1 MMPSDLRRSVFRLVA
16 TQVCLHS
23 AMTGFRMGA
32 PLMALKQGY
41 SPLAVG
47 CLLALFAVSQVF
59 LALPA
64 GRLADRHGLHVPMRL
79 AVLMTSLG
87 LGLSVLWPYF
97 GVLCV
102 SALMVGGASGL
113 AVIALQRHA
122 GQLAHGPTELREV
135 FSWLAI
141 GPSLSNF
148 VGPLLVGVLIDGV
161 SFQAAFLA
169 VATLPLLAWWLV
181 RPVDRMP
188 IIPSPDQALAPSS
201 WAMFRE
207 PAFRRLMLINWLLS
221 SCWDVH
227 TFLVPVI
234 GHERGLS
241 ATVIGAIL
249 GSFAVAATLIR
260 LVMPWM
266 ASRLQEGRVVGSA
279 MIATSVLFVLYPMA
293 HSAWLMAGLSV
304 LIGFALGS
312 VQPMIMSTLH
322 QITPPHRQGE
332 ALGLRLMSINASSV
346 LMPMLFGSLGAMVGV
361 APLFWVVG
369 AAVGSGARGAWHL
382 RPVPAPKHHDTL
394 S

>member
-1 MMPSDLRRSVFRLVA
+1 MMPNDLRRSVFRLVA

-32 PLMALKQGY
+32 PLLALKQGY
-41 SPLAVG
+41 SPVAVG
-47 CLLALFAVSQVF
+47 CLLALFAVSQVL

-79 AVLMTSLG
+79 AVLVASLG
-87 LGLSVLWPYF
+87 LGLSVLWPHF
-97 GVLCV
+97 LVLCV
-102 SALMVGGASGL
+102 SALVVGGASGL
-113 AVIALQRHA
+113 ALIALQRHA
-122 GQLAHGPTELREV
+122 GRWAHGPTELREV

-148 VGPLLVGVLIDGV
+148 LGPLLVGVLIDGV

-169 VATLPLLAWWLV
+169 IAILPWLAWWLV
-181 RPVDRMP
+181 RQVDRMP
-188 IIPSPDQALAPSS
+188 TIPSPDQALAPSS

-260 LVMPWM
+260 LAMPWM

-279 MIATSVLFVLYPMA
+279 MIATSVLFVLYPLA
-293 HSAWLMAGLSV
+293 HSAWFMAGLSV
-304 LIGFALGS
+304 LLGFALGS

-322 QITPPHRQGE
+322 QITPHAQQGQ
-332 ALGLRLMSINASSV
+332 ALALRSMAINASSV
-346 LMPMLFGSLGAMVGV
+346 LMPLLFGTVGAWVGV
-361 APLFWVVG
+361 GVVFWAVAAVVG
-369 AAVGSGARGAWHL
+369 AGS
-382 RPVPAPKHHDTL
+382 PVAFSIRTPPPT
-394 S
+394 

>member
-32 PLMALKQGY
+32 PLLALKQGY

-79 AVLMTSLG
+79 AVLMASLG

-122 GQLAHGPTELREV
+122 GRLAHGPTELREV

-169 VATLPLLAWWLV
+169 MATLPWLAWWLV

-188 IIPSPDQALAPSS
+188 TITEPDQALVPSS

-207 PAFRRLMLINWLLS
+207 PSFRRLMLINWVLS

-260 LVMPWM
+260 LAMPWM

-293 HSAWLMAGLSV
+293 QSAWLMAGLSV
-304 LIGFALGS
+304 LLGFALGS

-322 QITPPHRQGE
+322 QITPHAQHGQ
-332 ALGLRLMSINASSV
+332 ALALRSMAINASSV
-346 LMPMLFGSLGAMVGV
+346 LMPLLFGTVGAWVGV
-361 APLFWVVG
+361 GVVFWAVAGVVG
-369 AAVGSGARGAWHL
+369 GGA
-382 RPVPAPKHHDTL
+382 PVAFSIRTVPPR
-394 S
+394 

>member
-32 PLMALKQGY
+32 PLLALKQGY

-79 AVLMTSLG
+79 AVLMASLG

-102 SALMVGGASGL
+102 SAFLVGGASGL

-122 GQLAHGPTELREV
+122 GRLAHGPTELREV

-169 VATLPLLAWWLV
+169 MAILPWLAWWLV

-188 IIPSPDQALAPSS
+188 TITAPDQALVPSS

-266 ASRLQEGRVVGSA
+266 ASRLQEGPVVGSA

-322 QITPPHRQGE
+322 QITPHAQHGQ
-332 ALGLRLMSINASSV
+332 ALALRSMAINASSV
-346 LMPMLFGSLGAMVGV
+346 LMPLLFGTVGAWVGV
-361 APLFWVVG
+361 GVVFWVVAGVVGGG
-369 AAVGSGARGAWHL
+369 A
-382 RPVPAPKHHDTL
+382 PVAFSIRTAPPR
-394 S
+394 

>member
-1 MMPSDLRRSVFRLVA
+1 MMPSALRRSVFRLVA

-23 AMTGFRMGA
+23 AMAGFRMGA

-47 CLLALFAVSQVF
+47 GLLALFAVSQVF

-79 AVLMTSLG
+79 AVLIASLG
-87 LGLSVLWPYF
+87 LGLSVLWPF
-97 GVLCV
+97 FWVLCV

-122 GQLAHGPTELREV
+122 GRLAHGPTELREV

-148 VGPLLVGVLIDGV
+148 LGPLLVGVLIDGV

-169 VATLPLLAWWLV
+169 MATLPWLAWWLV
-181 RPVDRMP
+181 RQVDRMP
-188 IIPSPDQALAPSS
+188 TIPSPDQALAPSS

-207 PAFRRLMLINWLLS
+207 PAFRRLMLINWVLS

-293 HSAWLMAGLSV
+293 HSAWLMASLSV
-304 LIGFALGS
+304 LLGFALGS

-322 QITPPHRQGE
+322 QITPHAQHGQ
-332 ALGLRLMSINASSV
+332 ALALRSMAINASSV
-346 LMPMLFGSLGAMVGV
+346 LMPLLFGTVGAWVGV
-361 APLFWVVG
+361 GVVFWAVAGVVG
-369 AAVGSGARGAWHL
+369 GGA
-382 RPVPAPKHHDTL
+382 PVAFSIRTAPPT
-394 S
+394 

>member
-47 CLLALFAVSQVF
+47 CLLALFAVSVVF

-79 AVLMTSLG
+79 AVLIASLG

-102 SALMVGGASGL
+102 SAMMVGGASGL

-122 GQLAHGPTELREV
+122 GRLAHGPTELREV

-169 VATLPLLAWWLV
+169 MATLPWLAWWLV
-181 RPVDRMP
+181 RQVDRMP
-188 IIPSPDQALAPSS
+188 TIPSPDQALAPSS

-207 PAFRRLMLINWLLS
+207 PAFRRLMLINWVLS

-266 ASRLQEGRVVGSA
+266 ASRLQEGRVVGGA
-279 MIATSVLFVLYPMA
+279 MIATSVLFMLYPLA

-304 LIGFALGS
+304 LLGFALGS

-322 QITPPHRQGE
+322 QITPHAQHGQ
-332 ALGLRLMSINASSV
+332 ALALRSMAINASSV
-346 LMPMLFGSLGAMVGV
+346 LMPLLFGTVGAWVGV
-361 APLFWVVG
+361 GVVFWAVAGVVG
-369 AAVGSGARGAWHL
+369 GGA
-382 RPVPAPKHHDTL
+382 PVAFSIRTAPPT
-394 S
+394 

>member
-1 MMPSDLRRSVFRLVA
+1 MPSDLRRSVFRLVA

-32 PLMALKQGY
+32 PLMALNQGY

-47 CLLALFAVSQVF
+47 ALLALFALSQVF

-79 AVLMTSLG
+79 AVLVASLG
-87 LGLSVLWPYF
+87 LGLSVLWPHF
-97 GVLCV
+97 EVLCV
-102 SALMVGGASGL
+102 SALMVGAASGL

-122 GQLAHGPTELREV
+122 GRLAHGPSELREV

-148 VGPLLVGVLIDGV
+148 VGPLLVGVLIDAV

-169 VATLPLLAWWLV
+169 MATLPWLAWWLV
-181 RPVDRMP
+181 RQVDRMP
-188 IIPSPDQALAPSS
+188 TIAAPDQALAPSS
-201 WAMFRE
+201 WAMFRD

-260 LVMPWM
+260 LAMPWM

-293 HSAWLMAGLSV
+293 HSAGLMVVLSV
-304 LIGFALGS
+304 LLGFALGS

-322 QITPPHRQGE
+322 QITPHAQHGQ
-332 ALGLRLMSINASSV
+332 ALALRSMAINASSV
-346 LMPMLFGSLGAMVGV
+346 LMPLLFGTVGAWVGV
-361 APLFWVVG
+361 GVVFWAVAGVVGGGAPLAF
-369 AAVGSGARGAWHL
+369 SIKT
-382 RPVPAPKHHDTL
+382 APPK
-394 S
+394 

>member
-41 SPLAVG
+41 SPFAVG

-79 AVLMTSLG
+79 AVLIASLG

-122 GQLAHGPTELREV
+122 GRLAHGPTELREV

-148 VGPLLVGVLIDGV
+148 LGPLLVGVLIDGV
-161 SFQAAFLA
+161 SFQVAFLA
-169 VATLPLLAWWLV
+169 MATLPWLAWWLV

-188 IIPSPDQALAPSS
+188 TIPTLDQALAPSS

-266 ASRLQEGRVVGSA
+266 ASRLQEGPVVGSA

-293 HSAWLMAGLSV
+293 HSAWPMAGLSV

-322 QITPPHRQGE
+322 QITPHAQHGQ
-332 ALGLRLMSINASSV
+332 ALALRSMAINASSV
-346 LMPMLFGSLGAMVGV
+346 LMPLLFGTVGAWVGV
-361 APLFWVVG
+361 GVVFWVVAGVVGGG
-369 AAVGSGARGAWHL
+369 A
-382 RPVPAPKHHDTL
+382 PVAFSIRTAPPR
-394 S
+394 

>member
-322 QITPPHRQGE
+322 QITPHAQHGQ
-332 ALGLRLMSINASSV
+332 ALALRSMTINASSV
-346 LMPMLFGSLGAMVGV
+346 LMPLLFGTVGALVGV
-361 APLFWVVG
+361 GVVFWAVAGVVG
-369 AAVGSGARGAWHL
+369 GGA
-382 RPVPAPKHHDTL
+382 PVAFSIRTAPPR
-394 S
+394 

>member
-1 MMPSDLRRSVFRLVA
+1 MMSSVLRRSVFRLVA

-23 AMTGFRMGA
+23 AMAGFRMGA

-79 AVLMTSLG
+79 AVLIASLG

-97 GVLCV
+97 WVLCV
-102 SALMVGGASGL
+102 SAMMVGGASGL

-122 GQLAHGPTELREV
+122 GRLAHGPTELREV

-148 VGPLLVGVLIDGV
+148 VGPLLVGVLIDAV

-169 VATLPLLAWWLV
+169 MATLPWLAWWLV
-181 RPVDRMP
+181 RQVDRMP
-188 IIPSPDQALAPSS
+188 TIPSPDQALAPSS

-207 PAFRRLMLINWLLS
+207 PAFRRLMLINWVLS

-279 MIATSVLFVLYPMA
+279 MIATSVLFMLYPLA

-304 LIGFALGS
+304 LLGFALGS

-322 QITPPHRQGE
+322 QITPHAQHGQ
-332 ALGLRLMSINASSV
+332 ALALRSMAINASSV
-346 LMPMLFGSLGAMVGV
+346 LMPLLFGTVGAWVGV
-361 APLFWVVG
+361 GVVFWAVAGVVG
-369 AAVGSGARGAWHL
+369 GGA
-382 RPVPAPKHHDTL
+382 PVAFSIRTSPPT
-394 S
+394 

>member
-47 CLLALFAVSQVF
+47 CLLALFAVSAVF

-79 AVLMTSLG
+79 AVLIASLG

-97 GVLCV
+97 WVLCV

-122 GQLAHGPTELREV
+122 GRLAHGPTELREV

-169 VATLPLLAWWLV
+169 MATLPWLAWWLV
-181 RPVDRMP
+181 RQVDRMP
-188 IIPSPDQALAPSS
+188 TIPSPDQALAPSS

-207 PAFRRLMLINWLLS
+207 PAFRRLMLINWVLS

-227 TFLVPVI
+227 TLLVPVI

-293 HSAWLMAGLSV
+293 HSAGLMVVLSV
-304 LIGFALGS
+304 LLGFALGS

-322 QITPPHRQGE
+322 QITPHAQHGQ
-332 ALGLRLMSINASSV
+332 ALALRSMAINASSV
-346 LMPMLFGSLGAMVGV
+346 LMPLLFGTVGAWVGV
-361 APLFWVVG
+361 GVVFWAVAGVVG
-369 AAVGSGARGAWHL
+369 GGA
-382 RPVPAPKHHDTL
+382 PVAFSIRTAPPT
-394 S
+394 

>member
-1 MMPSDLRRSVFRLVA
+1 MMSSALRRSVFRLVA

-23 AMTGFRMGA
+23 AMAGFRMGA

-79 AVLMTSLG
+79 AVLIASLG

-102 SALMVGGASGL
+102 SAMMVGGASGL

-122 GQLAHGPTELREV
+122 GRLAHGPTELREV

-148 VGPLLVGVLIDGV
+148 VGPLLVGVLIDRV

-169 VATLPLLAWWLV
+169 MATLPWLAWWLV
-181 RPVDRMP
+181 QQVDRIP
-188 IIPSPDQALAPSS
+188 TIPSPDQALAPSS
-201 WAMFRE
+201 WAMFRD
-207 PAFRRLMLINWLLS
+207 PAFRRLMLINWVLS

-279 MIATSVLFVLYPMA
+279 MIATSVLFMLYPLA

-304 LIGFALGS
+304 LLGFALGS

-322 QITPPHRQGE
+322 QITPHAQHGQ
-332 ALGLRLMSINASSV
+332 ALALRSMAINASSV
-346 LMPMLFGSLGAMVGV
+346 LMPLLFGTVGAWVGV
-361 APLFWVVG
+361 GVVFWAVAGVVG
-369 AAVGSGARGAWHL
+369 GGA
-382 RPVPAPKHHDTL
+382 PVAFSIRTAPPT
-394 S
+394 

>member
-1 MMPSDLRRSVFRLVA
+1 MPSDLRRSVFRLVA

-79 AVLMTSLG
+79 AVLIASLG

-97 GVLCV
+97 WVLCV
-102 SALMVGGASGL
+102 SAMMVGGASGL

-122 GQLAHGPTELREV
+122 GRLAHGPTELREV

-148 VGPLLVGVLIDGV
+148 VGPLLVGVLIDAV

-169 VATLPLLAWWLV
+169 MATLPWLAWWLV
-181 RPVDRMP
+181 RQVERMP
-188 IIPSPDQALAPSS
+188 AIPSPDQALAPSS

-207 PAFRRLMLINWLLS
+207 PSFRRLMLINWVLS

-304 LIGFALGS
+304 LLGFALGS

-322 QITPPHRQGE
+322 QITPHAQHGQ
-332 ALGLRLMSINASSV
+332 ALALRSMAINASSV
-346 LMPMLFGSLGAMVGV
+346 LMPLLFGTVGAWVGV
-361 APLFWVVG
+361 GVVFWAVAGVVG
-369 AAVGSGARGAWHL
+369 GGA
-382 RPVPAPKHHDTL
+382 PVAFSIRTAPTT
-394 S
+394 

>member
-47 CLLALFAVSQVF
+47 CLLALFAVSVVF

-79 AVLMTSLG
+79 AVLIASLG

-97 GVLCV
+97 WVLCV

-122 GQLAHGPTELREV
+122 GRLAHGPTELREV

-169 VATLPLLAWWLV
+169 MATLPWLAWWLV
-181 RPVDRMP
+181 RQVDRMP
-188 IIPSPDQALAPSS
+188 TIPSPDQALAPSS

-207 PAFRRLMLINWLLS
+207 PAFRRLMLINWVLS

-304 LIGFALGS
+304 LLGFALGS

-322 QITPPHRQGE
+322 QITPHAQHGQ
-332 ALGLRLMSINASSV
+332 ALALRSMAINASSV
-346 LMPMLFGSLGAMVGV
+346 LMPLLFGTVGAWVGV
-361 APLFWVVG
+361 GVVFWAVAGVVG
-369 AAVGSGARGAWHL
+369 GGA
-382 RPVPAPKHHDTL
+382 PVAFSIRTAPPT
-394 S
+394 

>member
-32 PLMALKQGY
+32 PLLALKQGY
-41 SPLAVG
+41 SPVAVG
-47 CLLALFAVSQVF
+47 GLLALFAVSQVF

-64 GRLADRHGLHVPMRL
+64 GRLVDRYGLYVPMRL
-79 AVLMTSLG
+79 AVLIVSLG
-87 LGLSVLWPYF
+87 LGLSVLWPHF

-102 SALMVGGASGL
+102 SALLVGGASGL
-113 AVIALQRHA
+113 ALIALQRQA
-122 GQLAHGPTELREV
+122 GRLAHRPTELREV

-141 GPSLSNF
+141 GPSMSN
-148 VGPLLVGVLIDGV
+148 VLGPLLVGVLIDQV
-161 SFQAAFLA
+161 SFQAAFLVMA
-169 VATLPLLAWWLV
+169 IGPWLAWWLV
-181 RPVDRMP
+181 RQVDQ
-188 IIPSPDQALAPSS
+188 ITTIASPNQAPALSS
-201 WAMFRE
+201 WSMFRE

-260 LVMPWM
+260 LAMPWV
-266 ASRLQEGRVVGSA
+266 ASRLQEGPVVGSA

-304 LIGFALGS
+304 LLGFALGS

-322 QITPPHRQGE
+322 QITPHAQHGQ
-332 ALGLRLMSINASSV
+332 ALALRSMAINASSV
-346 LMPMLFGSLGAMVGV
+346 LMPLLFGTVGAWVGV
-361 APLFWVVG
+361 AVVFWAV
-369 AAVGSGARGAWHL
+369 AAVVGSGA
-382 RPVPAPKHHDTL
+382 PVAFSIRTSPPT
-394 S
+394 

>member
-1 MMPSDLRRSVFRLVA
+1 MMPSRLRRSVFRLVA

-23 AMTGFRMGA
+23 AMAGFRMGA

-47 CLLALFAVSQVF
+47 GLLALFAVSQVF

-79 AVLMTSLG
+79 AVLIASLG
-87 LGLSVLWPYF
+87 LGLSVLWPF
-97 GVLCV
+97 FWVLCV

-122 GQLAHGPTELREV
+122 GRLAHGPTELREV

-148 VGPLLVGVLIDGV
+148 LGPLLVGVLIDGV

-169 VATLPLLAWWLV
+169 MATLPWLAWWLV
-181 RPVDRMP
+181 RQVDRMP
-188 IIPSPDQALAPSS
+188 TIPSPDQALAPSS

-207 PAFRRLMLINWLLS
+207 PAFRRLMLINWVLS

-304 LIGFALGS
+304 LLGFALGS

-322 QITPPHRQGE
+322 QITPHAQHGQ
-332 ALGLRLMSINASSV
+332 ALALRSMAINASSV
-346 LMPMLFGSLGAMVGV
+346 LMPLLFGTVGAWVGV
-361 APLFWVVG
+361 GVVFWAVAGVVG
-369 AAVGSGARGAWHL
+369 GGA
-382 RPVPAPKHHDTL
+382 PVAFSIRTAPPT
-394 S
+394 

>member
-1 MMPSDLRRSVFRLVA
+1 MPSDLRRSVFRLVA

-32 PLMALKQGY
+32 PLMALKQDY

-79 AVLMTSLG
+79 AVLIASLG

-97 GVLCV
+97 WVLCV
-102 SALMVGGASGL
+102 SAMMVGGASGL

-122 GQLAHGPTELREV
+122 GRLAHGPTELREV

-148 VGPLLVGVLIDGV
+148 VGPLLVGVLIDGM
-161 SFQAAFLA
+161 SFQVAFLA
-169 VATLPLLAWWLV
+169 MATLPWLAWWLV
-181 RPVDRMP
+181 QQVERMP
-188 IIPSPDQALAPSS
+188 AIPSPDQALAPSS

-207 PAFRRLMLINWLLS
+207 PSFRRLMLINWVLS

-304 LIGFALGS
+304 LLGFALGS

-322 QITPPHRQGE
+322 QITPHAQHGQ
-332 ALGLRLMSINASSV
+332 ALALRSMAINASSV
-346 LMPMLFGSLGAMVGV
+346 LMPLLFGTVGAWVGLGVVFWAV
-361 APLFWVVG
+361 AGVVG
-369 AAVGSGARGAWHL
+369 GGA
-382 RPVPAPKHHDTL
+382 PVAFSIRTAPTT
-394 S
+394 

>member
-1 MMPSDLRRSVFRLVA
+1 MMPSDLRQSVFRLVA

-32 PLMALKQGY
+32 PLMALKQVY

-47 CLLALFAVSQVF
+47 CLLALFAVSVVF

-79 AVLMTSLG
+79 AVLIASLG

-97 GVLCV
+97 WVLCV

-122 GQLAHGPTELREV
+122 GRLAHGPTELREV

-169 VATLPLLAWWLV
+169 MATLPWLAWWLV
-181 RPVDRMP
+181 RQVDRMP
-188 IIPSPDQALAPSS
+188 TIPSPDQALAPSS

-207 PAFRRLMLINWLLS
+207 PAFRRLMLINWVLS

-304 LIGFALGS
+304 LLGFALGS

-322 QITPPHRQGE
+322 QITPHAQHGQ
-332 ALGLRLMSINASSV
+332 ALALRSMAINASSV
-346 LMPMLFGSLGAMVGV
+346 LMPLLFGTVGAWVGV
-361 APLFWVVG
+361 GVVFWAVAGVVG
-369 AAVGSGARGAWHL
+369 GGA
-382 RPVPAPKHHDTL
+382 PVAFSIRTAPPT
-394 S
+394 

>member
-1 MMPSDLRRSVFRLVA
+1 MMSSVLRRSVFRLVA

-23 AMTGFRMGA
+23 AMAGFRMGA

-64 GRLADRHGLHVPMRL
+64 GRLADRHGLHFPMRL
-79 AVLMTSLG
+79 AVLIASLG

-97 GVLCV
+97 WVLCV
-102 SALMVGGASGL
+102 SAMMVGGASGL

-122 GQLAHGPTELREV
+122 GRLAHGPTELREV

-148 VGPLLVGVLIDGV
+148 VGPLLVGVLIDRV

-169 VATLPLLAWWLV
+169 MATLPWLAWWLV
-181 RPVDRMP
+181 RQVDRMP
-188 IIPSPDQALAPSS
+188 TIPWPDQALAPSS

-207 PAFRRLMLINWLLS
+207 PAFCRLMLINWVLS

-279 MIATSVLFVLYPMA
+279 MIATSALFMLYPLA

-304 LIGFALGS
+304 LLGFALGS

-322 QITPPHRQGE
+322 QITPHAQHGQ
-332 ALGLRLMSINASSV
+332 ALALRSMAINASSV
-346 LMPMLFGSLGAMVGV
+346 LMPLLFGTVGTLVGV
-361 APLFWVVG
+361 GVVFWAVAGVVG
-369 AAVGSGARGAWHL
+369 GGA
-382 RPVPAPKHHDTL
+382 PVAFSIRTAPPK
-394 S
+394 

>member
-1 MMPSDLRRSVFRLVA
+1 MPSDLRRSVFRLVA

-47 CLLALFAVSQVF
+47 CLLALFAVSAVF

-79 AVLMTSLG
+79 AVLIASLG

-97 GVLCV
+97 WVLCV
-102 SALMVGGASGL
+102 SAMMVGGASGL

-122 GQLAHGPTELREV
+122 GRLAHGPTELREV

-148 VGPLLVGVLIDGV
+148 VGPLLVGVLIDGM
-161 SFQAAFLA
+161 SFQVAFLA
-169 VATLPLLAWWLV
+169 MATLPWLAWWLV
-181 RPVDRMP
+181 RQVERMP
-188 IIPSPDQALAPSS
+188 AIPSPDQALAPSS

-207 PAFRRLMLINWLLS
+207 PSFRRLMLINWVLS

-304 LIGFALGS
+304 LLGFALGS

-322 QITPPHRQGE
+322 QITPHAQHGQ
-332 ALGLRLMSINASSV
+332 ALALRSMAINASSV
-346 LMPMLFGSLGAMVGV
+346 LMPLLFGTVGAWVGV
-361 APLFWVVG
+361 GVVFWAVAGVVG
-369 AAVGSGARGAWHL
+369 GGA
-382 RPVPAPKHHDTL
+382 PVAFSIRTAPTT
-394 S
+394 

>member
-47 CLLALFAVSQVF
+47 CLLALFAVSVVF

-79 AVLMTSLG
+79 AVLIASLG

-97 GVLCV
+97 WVLCV

-122 GQLAHGPTELREV
+122 GRLAHGPTELREV

-169 VATLPLLAWWLV
+169 MATLPWLAWWLV
-181 RPVDRMP
+181 RQVDRMP
-188 IIPSPDQALAPSS
+188 TIPSPDQALAPSS

-207 PAFRRLMLINWLLS
+207 PAFRRLMLINWVLS

-304 LIGFALGS
+304 LLGFALGS

-322 QITPPHRQGE
+322 QITPHAQHGQ
-332 ALGLRLMSINASSV
+332 ALALRSMAINASSV
-346 LMPMLFGSLGAMVGV
+346 LMPLLFGTVGAWVGGGVVFWAV
-361 APLFWVVG
+361 AGVVG
-369 AAVGSGARGAWHL
+369 GGA
-382 RPVPAPKHHDTL
+382 PVAFSIRTAPPT
-394 S
+394 

>member
-1 MMPSDLRRSVFRLVA
+1 MMSSALRRSVFRLVA

-23 AMTGFRMGA
+23 AMAGFRMGA

-79 AVLMTSLG
+79 AVLIASLG

-97 GVLCV
+97 WVLCV
-102 SALMVGGASGL
+102 SAMMVGGASGL

-122 GQLAHGPTELREV
+122 GRLAHGPTELREV

-148 VGPLLVGVLIDGV
+148 VGPLLVGVLIDRV

-169 VATLPLLAWWLV
+169 MATLPWLAWWLV
-181 RPVDRMP
+181 RQVDRMP
-188 IIPSPDQALAPSS
+188 TIPSPDQALAPSS

-207 PAFRRLMLINWLLS
+207 PAFRRLMLINWVLS

-279 MIATSVLFVLYPMA
+279 MIATSVLFMLYPLA

-304 LIGFALGS
+304 LLGFALGS

-322 QITPPHRQGE
+322 QITPHAQHGQ
-332 ALGLRLMSINASSV
+332 ALALRSMAINASSV
-346 LMPMLFGSLGAMVGV
+346 LMPLLFGTVGAWVGV
-361 APLFWVVG
+361 GVVFWAVAGVVG
-369 AAVGSGARGAWHL
+369 GGA
-382 RPVPAPKHHDTL
+382 PVAFSIRTSPPT
-394 S
+394 

>member
-47 CLLALFAVSQVF
+47 CLLALFAVSAVF

-79 AVLMTSLG
+79 AVLIASLG

-97 GVLCV
+97 WVLCV
-102 SALMVGGASGL
+102 SAMMVGGASGL
-113 AVIALQRHA
+113 AVIVLQRHA
-122 GQLAHGPTELREV
+122 GRLAHGPTELREV

-148 VGPLLVGVLIDGV
+148 VGPLLVGVLIDRV

-169 VATLPLLAWWLV
+169 MATLPWLAWWLV
-181 RPVDRMP
+181 RQVDRMP
-188 IIPSPDQALAPSS
+188 TIPSSDQALAPSS

-207 PAFRRLMLINWLLS
+207 PAFCRLMLINWVLS

-279 MIATSVLFVLYPMA
+279 MIATSVLFMLYPLA

-304 LIGFALGS
+304 LLGFALGS

-322 QITPPHRQGE
+322 QITPHAQHGQ
-332 ALGLRLMSINASSV
+332 ALALRSMAINASSV
-346 LMPMLFGSLGAMVGV
+346 LMPLLFGTVGALVGV
-361 APLFWVVG
+361 GVVFWAVAGVVG
-369 AAVGSGARGAWHL
+369 GGA
-382 RPVPAPKHHDTL
+382 PVAFSIRTAPPK
-394 S
+394 

>member
-32 PLMALKQGY
+32 PLLALKQGY

-79 AVLMTSLG
+79 AVLMASLG

-102 SALMVGGASGL
+102 SALLVGGASGL

-122 GQLAHGPTELREV
+122 GRLAHGPTELREV

-169 VATLPLLAWWLV
+169 VATLPWLAWWLV

-188 IIPSPDQALAPSS
+188 TITAPDQALVPSS

-207 PAFRRLMLINWLLS
+207 PAFRRLMLINWVLS

-279 MIATSVLFVLYPMA
+279 MVATSVLFVLYPMA

-312 VQPMIMSTLH
+312 VQPMMMSTLH
-322 QITPPHRQGE
+322 QITPHAQHGQ
-332 ALGLRLMSINASSV
+332 ALALRSMAINASSV
-346 LMPMLFGSLGAMVGV
+346 LMPLLFGTVGAWVGV
-361 APLFWVVG
+361 GVVFWAVAGVVG
-369 AAVGSGARGAWHL
+369 GGA
-382 RPVPAPKHHDTL
+382 PVAFSIRTAPPR
-394 S
+394 

>member
-1 MMPSDLRRSVFRLVA
+1 MMSSVLRRSVFRLVA

-47 CLLALFAVSQVF
+47 GLLALFAVSVVF

-79 AVLMTSLG
+79 AVLIASLG

-97 GVLCV
+97 WVLCV
-102 SALMVGGASGL
+102 SAMMVGGASGL

-122 GQLAHGPTELREV
+122 GRLAHGPTELREV

-148 VGPLLVGVLIDGV
+148 VGPLLVGVLIDRV

-169 VATLPLLAWWLV
+169 MATLPWLAWWLV
-181 RPVDRMP
+181 RQVDRMP
-188 IIPSPDQALAPSS
+188 TIPSSDQALAPSS

-207 PAFRRLMLINWLLS
+207 PAFCRLMLINWVLS

-279 MIATSVLFVLYPMA
+279 MIATSVLFMLYPLA

-304 LIGFALGS
+304 LLGFALGS

-322 QITPPHRQGE
+322 QITPHAQHGQ
-332 ALGLRLMSINASSV
+332 ALALRSMAINASSV
-346 LMPMLFGSLGAMVGV
+346 LMPLLFGTVGTLVGV
-361 APLFWVVG
+361 GVVFWAVAGVVG
-369 AAVGSGARGAWHL
+369 GGA
-382 RPVPAPKHHDTL
+382 PVAFSIRTAPPK
-394 S
+394 

>member
-47 CLLALFAVSQVF
+47 CLLALFAVSVVF

-79 AVLMTSLG
+79 AVLIASLG

-97 GVLCV
+97 WVLCV

-122 GQLAHGPTELREV
+122 GRLAHGPTELREV

-169 VATLPLLAWWLV
+169 MATLPWLAWWLV
-181 RPVDRMP
+181 RQVDRMP
-188 IIPSPDQALAPSS
+188 TIPSPDQALAPSS

-207 PAFRRLMLINWLLS
+207 PAFRRLMLINWVLS

-304 LIGFALGS
+304 LLGFALGS
-312 VQPMIMSTLH
+312 VQPMIISTLH
-322 QITPPHRQGE
+322 QITPHAQHGQ
-332 ALGLRLMSINASSV
+332 ALALRSMAINASSV
-346 LMPMLFGSLGAMVGV
+346 LMPLLFGTVGAWVGV
-361 APLFWVVG
+361 GVVFWAVAGVVG
-369 AAVGSGARGAWHL
+369 GGA
-382 RPVPAPKHHDTL
+382 PVAFSIRTAPPT
-394 S
+394 

>member
-47 CLLALFAVSQVF
+47 CLLALFAVSVVF

-79 AVLMTSLG
+79 AVLIASLG

-97 GVLCV
+97 WVLCV

-122 GQLAHGPTELREV
+122 GRLAHGPTELREV

-169 VATLPLLAWWLV
+169 MATLPWLAWWLV
-181 RPVDRMP
+181 RQVDRMP
-188 IIPSPDQALAPSS
+188 TIPSPDQALAPSS

-207 PAFRRLMLINWLLS
+207 PAFRRLMLINWVLS

-304 LIGFALGS
+304 LLGFALGS

-322 QITPPHRQGE
+322 QITPHAQHGQ
-332 ALGLRLMSINASSV
+332 ALALRSMAINASSV
-346 LMPMLFGSLGAMVGV
+346 LMPLLFGTVGAWVGV
-361 APLFWVVG
+361 GVVFWVVAGVVGGG
-369 AAVGSGARGAWHL
+369 A
-382 RPVPAPKHHDTL
+382 PVAFSIRTAPPR
-394 S
+394 

>member
-47 CLLALFAVSQVF
+47 CLLALFAVSVVF

-79 AVLMTSLG
+79 AVLIASLG

-97 GVLCV
+97 WVLCV

-122 GQLAHGPTELREV
+122 GRLAHGPTELREV

-169 VATLPLLAWWLV
+169 MATLPWLAWWLV
-181 RPVDRMP
+181 RQVDRMP
-188 IIPSPDQALAPSS
+188 TIPSPDQALAPSS

-207 PAFRRLMLINWLLS
+207 PAFRRLMLINWVLS

-304 LIGFALGS
+304 LLGFALGS

-322 QITPPHRQGE
+322 QITPHAQHGQ
-332 ALGLRLMSINASSV
+332 ALALRSMAINASSV
-346 LMPMLFGSLGAMVGV
+346 LMPLLFGTVGAWVGV
-361 APLFWVVG
+361 GVVFWAVAGVVG
-369 AAVGSGARGAWHL
+369 GGA
-382 RPVPAPKHHDTL
+382 PVAFSIRTAPPK
-394 S
+394 

>member
-79 AVLMTSLG
+79 AVLIASLG

-122 GQLAHGPTELREV
+122 GRLAHGPTELREV

-148 VGPLLVGVLIDGV
+148 LGPLLVGVLIDGV
-161 SFQAAFLA
+161 SFQVAFLA
-169 VATLPLLAWWLV
+169 MATLPWLAWWLV

-188 IIPSPDQALAPSS
+188 TIPTLDQALAPSS

-293 HSAWLMAGLSV
+293 HSAWPMAGLSV

-322 QITPPHRQGE
+322 QITPHAQHGQ
-332 ALGLRLMSINASSV
+332 ALALRSMAINASSV
-346 LMPMLFGSLGAMVGV
+346 LMPLLFGTVGAWVGV
-361 APLFWVVG
+361 GVVFWVVAGVVGGG
-369 AAVGSGARGAWHL
+369 A
-382 RPVPAPKHHDTL
+382 PVAFSIRTAPPR
-394 S
+394 

>member
-47 CLLALFAVSQVF
+47 CLLALFAVSAVF

-79 AVLMTSLG
+79 AVLIASLG

-97 GVLCV
+97 WVLCV
-102 SALMVGGASGL
+102 SAMMVGGASGL
-113 AVIALQRHA
+113 AVIVLQRHA
-122 GQLAHGPTELREV
+122 GRLAHGPTELREV

-148 VGPLLVGVLIDGV
+148 VGPLLVGVLIDRV

-169 VATLPLLAWWLV
+169 MATLPWLAWWLV
-181 RPVDRMP
+181 RQVDRMP
-188 IIPSPDQALAPSS
+188 TIPSSDQALAPSS

-207 PAFRRLMLINWLLS
+207 PAFCRLMLINWVLS

-279 MIATSVLFVLYPMA
+279 MIATSVLFMLYPLA

-304 LIGFALGS
+304 LLGFALGS

-322 QITPPHRQGE
+322 QITPHAQHGQ
-332 ALGLRLMSINASSV
+332 ALALRSMAINASSV
-346 LMPMLFGSLGAMVGV
+346 LMPLLFGTVGTLVGV
-361 APLFWVVG
+361 GVVFWAVAGVVG
-369 AAVGSGARGAWHL
+369 GGA
-382 RPVPAPKHHDTL
+382 PVAFSIRTAPPK
-394 S
+394 

>member
-79 AVLMTSLG
+79 AVLIASLG

-122 GQLAHGPTELREV
+122 GRLAHGPTELREV

-148 VGPLLVGVLIDGV
+148 LGPLLVGVLIDGV
-161 SFQAAFLA
+161 SFQVAFLA
-169 VATLPLLAWWLV
+169 MATLPWLAWWLV

-188 IIPSPDQALAPSS
+188 TIPTLDQALAPSS

-266 ASRLQEGRVVGSA
+266 ASRLQEGPVVGSA

-293 HSAWLMAGLSV
+293 HSAWPMAGLSV

-322 QITPPHRQGE
+322 QITPHAQHGQ
-332 ALGLRLMSINASSV
+332 ALALRSMAINASSV
-346 LMPMLFGSLGAMVGV
+346 LMPLLFGTVGAWVGV
-361 APLFWVVG
+361 GVVFWVVAGVVGGG
-369 AAVGSGARGAWHL
+369 A
-382 RPVPAPKHHDTL
+382 PVAFSIRTAPPR
-394 S
+394 

>member
-79 AVLMTSLG
+79 AVLIASLG

-122 GQLAHGPTELREV
+122 GRLAHGPTELREV

-148 VGPLLVGVLIDGV
+148 LGPLLVGVLIDGV
-161 SFQAAFLA
+161 SFQVAFLA
-169 VATLPLLAWWLV
+169 MATLPWLAWWLV

-188 IIPSPDQALAPSS
+188 TIPTLDQALAPSS

-266 ASRLQEGRVVGSA
+266 ASRLQEGPVVGSA

-293 HSAWLMAGLSV
+293 HSAWPMAGLSV
-304 LIGFALGS
+304 LVGFALGS

-322 QITPPHRQGE
+322 QITPHAQHGQ
-332 ALGLRLMSINASSV
+332 ALALRSMAINASSV
-346 LMPMLFGSLGAMVGV
+346 LMPLLFGTVGAWVGV
-361 APLFWVVG
+361 GVVFWVVAGVVGGG
-369 AAVGSGARGAWHL
+369 A
-382 RPVPAPKHHDTL
+382 PVAFSIRTAPPR
-394 S
+394 

>member
-47 CLLALFAVSQVF
+47 CLLALFAVSAVF

-79 AVLMTSLG
+79 AVLIASLG

-97 GVLCV
+97 WVLCV
-102 SALMVGGASGL
+102 SAMMVGGASGL
-113 AVIALQRHA
+113 AVIVLQRHA
-122 GQLAHGPTELREV
+122 GRLAHGPTELREV

-148 VGPLLVGVLIDGV
+148 VGPLLVGVLIDRV

-169 VATLPLLAWWLV
+169 MATLPWLAWWLV
-181 RPVDRMP
+181 RQVDRMP
-188 IIPSPDQALAPSS
+188 TIPSPDQALAPSS

-207 PAFRRLMLINWLLS
+207 PAFCRLMLINWVLS

-279 MIATSVLFVLYPMA
+279 MIATSVLFMLYPLA

-304 LIGFALGS
+304 LLGFALGS

-322 QITPPHRQGE
+322 QITPHAQHGQ
-332 ALGLRLMSINASSV
+332 ALALRSMAINASSV
-346 LMPMLFGSLGAMVGV
+346 LMPLLFGTVGTLVGV
-361 APLFWVVG
+361 GVVFWAVAGVVG
-369 AAVGSGARGAWHL
+369 GGA
-382 RPVPAPKHHDTL
+382 PVAFSIRTAPPK
-394 S
+394 

>member
-47 CLLALFAVSQVF
+47 CLLALFAVSAVF

-79 AVLMTSLG
+79 AVLIASLG

-97 GVLCV
+97 WVLCV

-122 GQLAHGPTELREV
+122 GRLAHGPTELREV

-169 VATLPLLAWWLV
+169 MATLPWLAWWLV
-181 RPVDRMP
+181 RQVDRMP
-188 IIPSPDQALAPSS
+188 TIPSPDQALAPSS

-207 PAFRRLMLINWLLS
+207 PAFRRLMLINWVLS

-227 TFLVPVI
+227 TLLVPVI

-266 ASRLQEGRVVGSA
+266 ASRLQEGRVVGGA
-279 MIATSVLFVLYPMA
+279 MMATSVLFMLYPLA

-304 LIGFALGS
+304 LLGFALGS

-322 QITPPHRQGE
+322 QITPHAQHGQ
-332 ALGLRLMSINASSV
+332 ALALRSMAINASSV
-346 LMPMLFGSLGAMVGV
+346 LMPLLFGTVGAWVGV
-361 APLFWVVG
+361 GVVFWAVAGVVG
-369 AAVGSGARGAWHL
+369 GGA
-382 RPVPAPKHHDTL
+382 PVAFSIRTAPPT
-394 S
+394 

>member
-47 CLLALFAVSQVF
+47 CLLALFAVSAVF

-79 AVLMTSLG
+79 AVLIASLG

-97 GVLCV
+97 WVLCV

-122 GQLAHGPTELREV
+122 GRLAHGPTELREV

-169 VATLPLLAWWLV
+169 MATLPWLAWWLV
-181 RPVDRMP
+181 RQVDRMP
-188 IIPSPDQALAPSS
+188 TIPWPDQALAPSS

-207 PAFRRLMLINWLLS
+207 PAFRRLMLINWVLS

-266 ASRLQEGRVVGSA
+266 ASRLQEGRVVGGA
-279 MIATSVLFVLYPMA
+279 MIATSVLFMLYPLA

-304 LIGFALGS
+304 LLGFALGS

-322 QITPPHRQGE
+322 QITPHAQHGQ
-332 ALGLRLMSINASSV
+332 ALALRSMAINASSV
-346 LMPMLFGSLGAMVGV
+346 LMPLLFGTVGTLVGV
-361 APLFWVVG
+361 GVVFWAVAGVVG
-369 AAVGSGARGAWHL
+369 GGA
-382 RPVPAPKHHDTL
+382 PVAFSIRTAPPT
-394 S
+394 

>member
-47 CLLALFAVSQVF
+47 CLLALFAVSAVF

-79 AVLMTSLG
+79 AVLIASLG

-97 GVLCV
+97 WVLCV

-122 GQLAHGPTELREV
+122 GRLAHGPTELREV

-169 VATLPLLAWWLV
+169 MATLPWLAWWLV
-181 RPVDRMP
+181 RQVDRMP
-188 IIPSPDQALAPSS
+188 TIPSPDQALAPSS

-207 PAFRRLMLINWLLS
+207 PAFHRLMLINWVLS

-227 TFLVPVI
+227 TLLVPVI

-279 MIATSVLFVLYPMA
+279 MIATSVLFMLYPLA

-304 LIGFALGS
+304 LLGFALGS

-322 QITPPHRQGE
+322 QITPHAQHGQ
-332 ALGLRLMSINASSV
+332 ALALRSMAINASSV
-346 LMPMLFGSLGAMVGV
+346 LMPLLFGTVGAWVGV
-361 APLFWVVG
+361 GVVFWAVAGVVG
-369 AAVGSGARGAWHL
+369 GGA
-382 RPVPAPKHHDTL
+382 PVAFSIRTAPPT
-394 S
+394 